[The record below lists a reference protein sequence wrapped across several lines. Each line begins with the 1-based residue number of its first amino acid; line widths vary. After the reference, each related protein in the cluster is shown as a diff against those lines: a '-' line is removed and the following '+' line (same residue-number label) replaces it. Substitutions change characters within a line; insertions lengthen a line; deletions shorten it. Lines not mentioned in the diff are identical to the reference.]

1 MDSKSNN
8 KKWITIVGWIVSVVV
23 AIIGTYGATSN
34 SQSQE
39 QEQSQNQS
47 QSQSIILNID
57 GEEVQ
62 INQDN
67 AQDVYNELEEKIN
80 TADTMLTDLQTK
92 INSLEQTNDVLE
104 SENEK
109 YKSYGVDALVS
120 KDKNY
125 DADKVSLLAFSPVN
139 YNSWDPNEGTLKD
152 SLDNNYSVTL
162 PYIIIYDNSYAEYYP
177 NCAYK
182 TLEFKIAPHQDM
194 GQNNISQ
201 IKVYADDIL
210 VFTSQNIHRKTE
222 METYSVNI
230 GNAKFIKITCEQIEG
245 WENSSVMLLDS
256 TLIK

>member
-1 MDSKSNN
+1 MDSKNNN
-8 KKWITIVGWIVSVVV
+8 KKWVTIIGWIVSVVV
-23 AIIGTYGATSN
+23 AIIGTYGATAN
-34 SQSQE
+34 SQA
-39 QEQSQNQS
+39 QEQSQN

-62 INQDN
+62 IDQDN

-92 INSLEQTNDVLE
+92 IDSLEQTNDVLE

-139 YNSWDPNEGTLKD
+139 SNYWTPNEGTLKD

-162 PYIIIYDNSYAEYYP
+162 PYIVIYNSSYAEYYP
-177 NCAYK
+177 NNAYK

-210 VFTSQNIHRKTE
+210 VFTSQNINRKTE